1 MSGST
6 LSRRGFLGAAGAA
19 AATVWVPGRTKG
31 FTGAEMRARAEGG
44 QIDQEA
50 VSKWELDTPAL
61 CVDLDAME
69 RNFARM
75 RETTRRNGIAFR
87 PHVKTHKTPAIAKL
101 QIADGAVGI
110 CTAKVSEAEAMIE
123 HGIDKVLMTT
133 SNVTPFK
140 IRRAM
145 ELSRRSEAFVHAV
158 DAEPNARDLSEAARE
173 AGLTANVVVDVD
185 PGLHRTGVP
194 PGEPALALARL
205 VDRLPNL
212 RLRGM
217 LSYDGSS
224 QHVEGFEARRAAV
237 LAAMEA
243 AAETFRGMERA
254 GLNTEIFSGGGTGT
268 YNIDHETPGFT
279 DVQCGSYLFMDSQY
293 LAIGSEGGSER
304 YDDFVP
310 SLTVVTTVV
319 NTHAQGIATTD
330 AGQKVLTIHK
340 PDPIV
345 VGETGISYR
354 TWGDEFGRLEY
365 DDPSRTYRVG
375 EKLEV
380 IVPHCDPVVNLY
392 DQIYATRNGVV
403 EHVWPVAARGRAQ

>member
-1 MSGST
+1 MNGSGFSRRRFLRST
-6 LSRRGFLGAAGAA
+6 GGAVAAVWIPQGAKGFTAAEMRVLAEEGSLSRR
-19 AATVWVPGRTKG
+19 
-31 FTGAEMRARAEGG
+31 
-44 QIDQEA
+44 

-69 RNFARM
+69 HNFRRM

-87 PHVKTHKTPAIAKL
+87 PHVKTHKTPAIAEL

-110 CTAKVSEAEAMIE
+110 CTAKVSEAEAMVE
-123 HGIDKVLMTT
+123 HGIDRVLMTT

-145 ELSRRSEAFVHAV
+145 ELTRRSEEFVHAV
-158 DAEPNARDLSEAARE
+158 DAQPNARDLSDAARE
-173 AGLTANVVVDVD
+173 AGVTANVVVDVD

-194 PGEPALALARL
+194 ADERALDLARL

-212 RLRGM
+212 SLRGM

-224 QHVEGFEARRAAV
+224 QHVQGFEARRARALETMEV
-237 LAAMEA
+237 AADV
-243 AAETFRGMERA
+243 FRRFERA
-254 GLNTEIFSGGGTGT
+254 GLSTEIFSGGGTGT

-293 LAIGSEGGSER
+293 LAIGSADGSER
-304 YDDFVP
+304 YDDFLP
-310 SLTVVTTVV
+310 SLTVVTTVL
-319 NTHAQGIATTD
+319 NTHHDGIATTD
-330 AGQKVLTIHK
+330 AGQKALTIHK

-354 TWGDEFGRLEY
+354 TWGDEFGRLAY

-392 DQIYATRNGVV
+392 DQIYATRNGLV
-403 EHVWPVAARGRAQ
+403 EEIWPVAARGGVR

>member
-1 MSGST
+1 MEGSGF
-6 LSRRGFLGAAGAA
+6 SRRGFLRFAGAA
-19 AATVWVPGRTKG
+19 AATVWIPGRAKG
-31 FTGAEMRARAEGG
+31 YTAAEMRTLAKDGG
-44 QIDQEA
+44 PSQD

-75 RETTRRNGIAFR
+75 RETTRQNGIDFR
-87 PHVKTHKTPAIAKL
+87 PHVKTHKTPAIAEL

-110 CTAKVSEAEAMIE
+110 CTAKVSEAEAMVE
-123 HGIDKVLMTT
+123 HGIERVLMTT

-145 ELSRRSEAFVHAV
+145 ELSRRSESFVHAV
-158 DAEPNARDLSEAARE
+158 DARPNARDLSDAAGE
-173 AGLTANVVVDVD
+173 AGVTANVVVDVD

-194 PGEPALALARL
+194 PGERALSLARL

-212 RLRGM
+212 RLRGI
-217 LSYDGSS
+217 LCYDGAS
-224 QHVEGFEARRAAV
+224 QHVEGFEARRAST
-237 LAAMEA
+237 LATMEVA
-243 AAETFRGMERA
+243 ADTFRRMERA
-254 GLNTEIFSGGGTGT
+254 GLSTEIFSGGGTGT

-293 LAIGSEGGSER
+293 LAIGSADGSER
-304 YDDFVP
+304 YDDFLP

-319 NTHAQGIATTD
+319 NTHVDGIATTD
-330 AGQKVLTIHK
+330 AGQKALTIHK
-340 PDPIV
+340 PDPRV
-345 VGETGISYR
+345 MGETGIAYR

-392 DQIYATRNGVV
+392 DQIYATRNDVV
-403 EHVWPVAARGRAQ
+403 EEVWPVAARGGAQ